1 MANLLTI
8 CTRALDELE
17 SIEVPAYLFSN
28 TDDTA
33 RQLIALAK
41 KVGTELVRDYDWQ
54 EMTRTHTFTTTAT
67 DSYALPS
74 DYERICPET
83 FWDKSG
89 ARQIKGVAS
98 KRRWSALNAQIVS
111 AAIDYDFRIAAN
123 RIRIFPTPAA
133 GLTFSLEYL
142 SKNYC
147 TDVGGAE
154 QAEWAADTDLAA
166 LPEDLFIAGV
176 KFYFMNANGIA
187 GAGDAEA
194 DYNHIITVRQ
204 GSNVPAQDIDLSAP
218 VRARVAMGN
227 IPDYVNAS

>member
-8 CTRALDELE
+8 CTRALDELT
-17 SIEVPAYLFSN
+17 SIDVPSYLFSN

-67 DSYALPS
+67 DSYALPA

-89 ARQIKGVAS
+89 ACKLNGANS
-98 KRRWSALNAQIVS
+98 KRRWAALNAQIVTTQ
-111 AAIDYDFRIAAN
+111 ITYDFRIAAN

-133 GLTFSLEYL
+133 GLTFTLEYL
-142 SKNYC
+142 SKQYC
-147 TDVGGAE
+147 TDVAGNG

-176 KFYFMNANGIA
+176 KFYFMNGNGIA

-218 VRARVAMGN
+218 ARTCSVLNFPAT
-227 IPDYVNAS
+227 IPTT